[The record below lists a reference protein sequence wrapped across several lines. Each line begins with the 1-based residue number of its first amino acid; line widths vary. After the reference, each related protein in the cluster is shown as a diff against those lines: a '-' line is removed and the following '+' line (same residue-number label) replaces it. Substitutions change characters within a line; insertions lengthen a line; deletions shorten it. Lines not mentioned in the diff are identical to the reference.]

1 MGREIVA
8 GHWINAREDC
18 SDVGLVGMSR
28 RIAEHIIG
36 VHTVL

>member
-18 SDVGLVGMSR
+18 SDVGLVGMR
-28 RIAEHIIG
+28 RGLAEQYLG